1 MELMTTFENTQM
13 RIVDHDGEQWFTAID
28 IGRALGYSDPGSSVN
43 RLYERNSEEFQSF
56 ETRSVKLAEQGD
68 TQSREYR
75 MFTKSGAKLLAIFAK
90 TERAAAF
97 RRWLI
102 ELSEREDKLRQAKML
117 LGDKVLK
124 ITEDHK
130 RRVALQVPAH
140 AELIRLAQAG
150 TPLAIIAEIMH
161 ESEFDVQARGSF
173 LAELGFDLPAELA
186 PHATGMQAQ
195 PGVQIADSV
204 MMIDDIAPPALGNMS
219 GGGTKAE

>member
-1 MELMTTFENTQM
+1 VVNLTT
-13 RIVDHDGEQWFTAID
+13 
-28 IGRALGYSDPGSSVN
+28 
-43 RLYERNSEEFQSF
+43 
-56 ETRSVKLAEQGD
+56 QGD
-68 TQSREYR
+68 SQSREHR
-75 MFTKSGAKLLAIFAK
+75 LFTKAGAKLIALFAK
-90 TERAAAF
+90 TDRAVAF

-102 ELSEREDKLRQAKML
+102 ELSEREDQLREAKLL

-130 RRVALQVPAH
+130 RRAALQVPAH

-173 LAELGFDLPAELA
+173 LAELGFDMPAELA

-195 PGVQIADSV
+195 PGVQIADRV
-204 MMIDDIAPPALGNMS
+204 MMIDDIAPPAIGNMS
-219 GGGTKAE
+219 GDGTKAE